1 MEVKMAENKW
11 GMAIL
16 VGIICLLVGGLATY
30 GLFPKT
36 IELKPD
42 KCTPVACNAVPCTPT
57 EIEKEITVPL
67 NAQETYLDVAVAD
80 FLDKSLEDLTTCKN
94 IEYDEDQIKVSK
106 VYDDWNVVF
115 SEDKNDNADYT
126 VSFKV
131 KLKYLDSDVEEKC
144 YDTKDVEV
152 YYRQDKSPKITIN

>member
-1 MEVKMAENKW
+1 MAENKW

-16 VGIICLLVGGLATY
+16 VGIICLLVGGLMTY

-42 KCTPVACNAVPCTPT
+42 KCAPVACSAVPCTPT
-57 EIEKEITVPL
+57 EVIKEVNVL
-67 NAQETYLDVAVAD
+67 LDAQKTYLDVAVAD
-80 FLDKSLEDLTTCKN
+80 FLDKSLEDLTMCGDN

-106 VYDDWNVVF
+106 VYEDWNVIF
-115 SEDKNDNADYT
+115 GEDKNDNTDYT
-126 VSFKV
+126 VTFKI

-152 YYRQDKSPKITIN
+152 YYRQDKSPKITIIV